1 VELPK
6 LVEAQSASA
15 SEEPSVSDDIAFTD
29 DDSFVPA
36 CTEPQATASA
46 ATPAPAKDDVTAAVG
61 GAFVAG
67 TAAQAAPA
75 KGASI
80 RKAIPLKG

>member
-1 VELPK
+1 
-6 LVEAQSASA
+6 
-15 SEEPSVSDDIAFTD
+15 
-29 DDSFVPA
+29 VPA